1 MMPGRGNASRR
12 LRVALVASSLGLA
25 GAEKQTVYTARALL
39 HAGIDV
45 RFFYLGG
52 SGHYEAVL
60 RHLGVSLCQIFAAN
74 RPWVIL
80 AGLTRALCRL
90 RPHIVMAS
98 QFSDLLYGGAAGRFC
113 NAMTLGGIRSN
124 GFYELNAY
132 GQRSRWMFRL
142 AHGLIANSCRARQN
156 LASRGINLRK
166 IEVLP
171 NVIDLRDFD
180 SRSKLPARFSLPS
193 DRIIVAAVGRL
204 HSCKRFDRFLE
215 ALALARRSVPALA
228 GIIAGADCGSKAA
241 LQEKASALGLVPPDI
256 TFLGEYDRV
265 PALLAQAGLLVL
277 SSEYEGFPNV
287 ILEAMAARLPVITT
301 PAGDASLV
309 VQHGKTG
316 YVVEGEDTQGMAAF
330 MVQLAQ
336 SPSMRVNFGE
346 TGRKRVEQEYSYE
359 SLPDRLMLILRRFA
373 SQQGRS
379 GLVQILDHSV
389 PVKETSLFSE
399 ALLFN
404 EPAA

>member
-1 MMPGRGNASRR
+1 MPGRGDTSRR

-113 NAMTLGGIRSN
+113 NAMTLGGIRSD
-124 GFYELNAY
+124 GFYELSAY

-180 SRSKLPARFSLPS
+180 SRSKLPGRFSLPAN
-193 DRIIVAAVGRL
+193 RIIVAYGGEPLDPKSIVAV
-204 HSCKRFDRFLE
+204 SCLPGFPCRRTGSSWRPS
-215 ALALARRSVPALA
+215 AGCIHASVSIGSWRRSRWHDGACRRWRVLSPVL
-228 GIIAGADCGSKAA
+228 IAGPKRHCKKKRAHWVWCHR
-241 LQEKASALGLVPPDI
+241 I
-256 TFLGEYDRV
+256 
-265 PALLAQAGLLVL
+265 
-277 SSEYEGFPNV
+277 
-287 ILEAMAARLPVITT
+287 
-301 PAGDASLV
+301 
-309 VQHGKTG
+309 
-316 YVVEGEDTQGMAAF
+316 
-330 MVQLAQ
+330 
-336 SPSMRVNFGE
+336 SPSWANMIGCRLCWLRPGCSFSLRSTRDSRMSFSRQWRLACRLSPPRQE
-346 TGRKRVEQEYSYE
+346 TPVWWCNMKKPATWLKGRIHKAWPRSWFNWR
-359 SLPDRLMLILRRFA
+359 DHLR
-373 SQQGRS
+373 
-379 GLVQILDHSV
+379 
-389 PVKETSLFSE
+389 
-399 ALLFN
+399 
-404 EPAA
+404 

>member
-1 MMPGRGNASRR
+1 MMPGRGDTSRR

-45 RFFYLGG
+45 RFFHLGG

-98 QFSDLLYGGAAGRFC
+98 QFSDLLYGGTAGRFC
-113 NAMTLGGIRSN
+113 NAMTLGGIRSD

-180 SRSKLPARFSLPS
+180 SRSKLPGRFSLPA
-193 DRIIVAAVGRL
+193 DRIHRPGFSEI
-204 HSCKRFDRFLE
+204 SPI
-215 ALALARRSVPALA
+215 VPAPF
-228 GIIAGADCGSKAA
+228 G
-241 LQEKASALGLVPPDI
+241 P
-256 TFLGEYDRV
+256 
-265 PALLAQAGLLVL
+265 VL
-277 SSEYEGFPNV
+277 
-287 ILEAMAARLPVITT
+287 
-301 PAGDASLV
+301 PAGR
-309 VQHGKTG
+309 
-316 YVVEGEDTQGMAAF
+316 YWM
-330 MVQLAQ
+330 
-336 SPSMRVNFGE
+336 N
-346 TGRKRVEQEYSYE
+346 
-359 SLPDRLMLILRRFA
+359 LPFQTA
-373 SQQGRS
+373 PQ
-379 GLVQILDHSV
+379 
-389 PVKETSLFSE
+389 P
-399 ALLFN
+399 
-404 EPAA
+404 